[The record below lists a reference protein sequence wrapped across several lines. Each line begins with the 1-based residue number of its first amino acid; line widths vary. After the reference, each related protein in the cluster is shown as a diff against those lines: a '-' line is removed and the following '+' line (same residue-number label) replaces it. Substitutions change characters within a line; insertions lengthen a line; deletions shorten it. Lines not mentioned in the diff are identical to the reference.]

1 MKKILSYAFVGA
13 VALTGAMFVSCSS
26 DDGAVENNPTF
37 DGKTVKT
44 QFSIALPSN
53 VGTRMAAADVQE
65 SGNFLGIKNIKLL
78 PFAAE
83 PAAASTTNGS
93 IVSLSDI
100 SALEAGNN
108 SKVYNDV
115 AINTET
121 SHFLFYGQA
130 NKDDG
135 FANGKLDKTEYS
147 SAVSDI
153 KFAPSPILDPSI
165 TAACGG
171 SSKGQALIT
180 LLNAVANTTG
190 WSAATNVKLKT
201 FYDKFITLEA
211 GSSEAVKE
219 TLEDLYIGLNSFST
233 GTEGATEADAALA
246 TAVKKAIT
254 DGGCTVDASTSVL
267 TLPAA
272 AQGYPED
279 LNLPKGAA
287 RVKWVEGA
295 FVDNTN
301 AENAALFNV
310 AKLSSY
316 AYPASLQYFVKSPLK
331 AANETMTENGKY
343 TQSTWEAVIAAYTA
357 KAAAAKVSAT
367 TRSIAIVDQIQYG
380 VARLDV
386 NVAKLPNDLFDYD
399 GKAVSHDNGY
409 TLTAVIIG
417 GQKQV
422 DWQFK
427 PIDSAA
433 PFSIYDKSTVQST
446 ITTSA
451 ASQTNYTLA
460 LENKANEPV
469 NVALEFVNNGD
480 DFVGKNGQII
490 PKGST
495 FYLIGQLNPQETAAG
510 AVTQPTGK
518 TISNVF
524 LQDYMTLANFSFQ
537 SGKSESQLAEN
548 EKNGVGLGSATNTIP
563 DLRTPTMELGL
574 SVNLTWEQ
582 GLTFNVGL

>member
-83 PAAASTTNGS
+83 PTAASTTNGS

-100 SALEAGNN
+100 SALETGNN

-165 TAACGG
+165 SDACGG
-171 SSKGQALIT
+171 SSKGQELIT

-201 FYDKFITLEA
+201 FYDKFISLEA

-233 GTEGATEADAALA
+233 GTEGATEADVALA

-254 DGGCTVDASTSVL
+254 DGGCTVDASTSVF

-287 RVKWVEGA
+287 RVKWVGSA

-399 GKAVSHDNGY
+399 GKAVPHDNGY

-460 LENKANEPV
+460 LENKANEIV

-495 FYLIGQLNPQETAAG
+495 FYLIGQLDPTKTEQ
-510 AVTQPTGK
+510 VTQPTGK

-548 EKNGVGLGSATNTIP
+548 EKNGVGLGSATITIP

-582 GLTFNVGL
+582 GIIINVPL